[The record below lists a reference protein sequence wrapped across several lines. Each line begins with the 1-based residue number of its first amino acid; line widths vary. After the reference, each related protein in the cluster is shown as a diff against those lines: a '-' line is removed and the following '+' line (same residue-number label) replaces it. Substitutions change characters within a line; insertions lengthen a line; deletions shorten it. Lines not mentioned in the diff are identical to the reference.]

1 MRKLDVSKLDV
12 VSLLRYDACVRCGEC
27 TLTCPTGGEAQEEE
41 LITPRG
47 KILRL
52 REFIR
57 RQYGMRARLL
67 GPKPVSDEELSE
79 LSQRAYE
86 CTICGQC
93 RSVCPA
99 RLDTIEMWENM
110 REFLVSNGLGPLP
123 AHEPIVKSI
132 ENYDNPWMQPRA
144 QRSRWS
150 KRLGAEAA
158 IGDSLKERHEVLYF
172 VGCTA
177 AYDPNI
183 RAMAES
189 TARVLSRAGVDFGT
203 LGNDEGCCG
212 STMMRTGLSES
223 TKDMVS
229 RNIERFERASPSLI
243 VTSCAGCFKTIRQ
256 DYPKHG
262 KLPAPIVHVT
272 ELVSSLIDSGRLSPT
287 GRIDKA
293 VSFHD
298 PCHLGR
304 HVGLYDQP
312 RRILESIPGLRLV
325 EMERNR
331 ENARCCGAGGGV
343 KTAFPELADKISGLR
358 VGDAEAIGS
367 EVLCTSCPFC
377 YQSLKSSIEARGSRL
392 EMVDLMELLS
402 RSVQAPR

>member
-1 MRKLDVSKLDV
+1 MRRLDISRLDVA
-12 VSLLRYDACVRCGEC
+12 SLLRYDACVRCGEC
-27 TLTCPTGGEAQEEE
+27 TVTCPTGGEAQDVE
-41 LITPRG
+41 LVTPRG

-57 RQYGMRARLL
+57 RQYGLRARLL
-67 GPKPVSDEELSE
+67 GPKDVSDEELAE
-79 LSQRAYE
+79 LAQRAYE

-132 ENYDNPWMQPRA
+132 QNYDNPWMQPRT

-150 KRLGAEAA
+150 RRLAGEVPM
-158 IGDSLKERHEVLYF
+158 GDSLKERHEVLYF

-183 RAMAES
+183 RAMAEN
-189 TARVLSRAGVDFGT
+189 TARVLAHAGVDFGT

-223 TKDMVS
+223 TKDMVLG
-229 RNIERFERASPSLI
+229 NIERFERASPSLI
-243 VTSCAGCFKTIRQ
+243 VTSCAGCYKTIRQ
-256 DYPKHG
+256 DYPRFG

-272 ELVSSLIDSGRLSPT
+272 ELVGDLLGSGRLSPANRVERT
-287 GRIDKA
+287 

-304 HVGLYDQP
+304 HVGLYEQP
-312 RRILESIPGLRLV
+312 RRILESIPGLKLV

-343 KTAFPELADKISGLR
+343 KTAFPELAEKISTLR
-358 VGDAEAIGS
+358 VEDAESVGS

-377 YQSLKSSIEARGSRL
+377 YQSLKSSIASSGSKM
-392 EMVDLMELLS
+392 EMVDLMELLW
-402 RSVQAPR
+402 RSLQAPR

>member
-1 MRKLDVSKLDV
+1 
-12 VSLLRYDACVRCGEC
+12 
-27 TLTCPTGGEAQEEE
+27 
-41 LITPRG
+41 
-47 KILRL
+47 
-52 REFIR
+52 
-57 RQYGMRARLL
+57 
-67 GPKPVSDEELSE
+67 
-79 LSQRAYE
+79 
-86 CTICGQC
+86 
-93 RSVCPA
+93 
-99 RLDTIEMWENM
+99 
-110 REFLVSNGLGPLP
+110 
-123 AHEPIVKSI
+123 
-132 ENYDNPWMQPRA
+132 
-144 QRSRWS
+144 
-150 KRLGAEAA
+150 
-158 IGDSLKERHEVLYF
+158 
-172 VGCTA
+172 
-177 AYDPNI
+177 
-183 RAMAES
+183 
-189 TARVLSRAGVDFGT
+189 
-203 LGNDEGCCG
+203 
-212 STMMRTGLSES
+212 
-223 TKDMVS
+223 
-229 RNIERFERASPSLI
+229 
-243 VTSCAGCFKTIRQ
+243 
-256 DYPKHG
+256 
-262 KLPAPIVHVT
+262 VT